1 MSSAAERAARQVL
14 LIAVILVGIGVVMVY
29 SSSSALAGTRFEDS
43 GFFLQ
48 RQILRSGFGLMVMF
62 AMSRIPLRV
71 WRSLARPLL
80 LVGVSLLV
88 LVLVFGE
95 GRGAQRWLPF
105 RLPALTTITF
115 QPSEFVKLVLVLYL
129 ADVLSRKEGE
139 MADWKAGLVPRLVI
153 VGLVLILIV
162 LQPDLGTSLA
172 ISAVSLV
179 MLWLGGAGT
188 KHLAGA
194 CGFGAIVALLSV
206 LSSPYQMQRIQTFI
220 GEPDPQGAGFQV
232 SQALIALGSGGLFGV
247 GLGNSMQKHFL
258 PEPHTDFVFAFA
270 GEELGLFGTMS
281 VIALFIA
288 LAVHGYRIATQAATY
303 HGFLLASGITV
314 MVGLYALLNV
324 GVATGLMPTTGLP
337 LPFISYGGSSLLWN
351 LSGIGILAAVARE
364 KSDSSR
370 ASSVAQGLAWGSTA
384 RSTASRLGGSPPG
397 GLNGWTPPTA
407 PAANR

>member
-1 MSSAAERAARQVL
+1 MSSVADRAARQVL
-14 LIAVILVGIGVVMVY
+14 FITAILVGIGVVMVY

-48 RQILRSGFGLMVMF
+48 RQILRAGLGLMIMF
-62 AMSRIPLRV
+62 ALSRVPLRF

-80 LVGVSLLV
+80 LCGVTLLV
-88 LVLVFGE
+88 LVLIFGE
-95 GRGAQRWLPF
+95 GRSAQRWLPF
-105 RLPALTTITF
+105 RLPAMTTLTF

-139 MADWKAGLVPRLVI
+139 MADWKSGLVPRLVI
-153 VGLVLILIV
+153 VGLVLVLIV
-162 LQPDLGTSLA
+162 MQPDLGTSLA
-172 ISAVSLV
+172 IGSVSLV

-188 KHLAGA
+188 AHLAGA
-194 CGFGAIVALLSV
+194 CGFGAVVALLSV
-206 LSSPYQMQRIQTFI
+206 LCSPYQMQRLLTFM

-270 GEELGLFGTMS
+270 GEELGLFGTLS

-288 LAVHGYRIATQAATY
+288 LGVHGYRIATQAATY

-314 MVGLYALLNV
+314 MVGTYALLNV

-351 LSGIGILAAVARE
+351 LSGIGILAAVARDNGAE
-364 KSDSSR
+364 PAR
-370 ASSVAQGLAWGSTA
+370 ASALASGQRHASGSH
-384 RSTASRLGGSPPG
+384 GGTSGWMPPSA
-397 GLNGWTPPTA
+397 PTA
-407 PAANR
+407 NR

>member
-29 SSSSALAGTRFEDS
+29 SSSSALAGSRFDDS

-48 RQILRSGFGLMVMF
+48 RQILRAGLGLVIMF
-62 AMSRIPLRV
+62 ALSRVPVRL
-71 WRSLARPLL
+71 WRSLARPML
-80 LVGVSLLV
+80 LVGVGLLILV
-88 LVLVFGE
+88 LIFGE
-95 GRGAQRWLPF
+95 GRSAQRWLPF
-105 RLPALTTITF
+105 RFPLATLTF

-139 MADWKAGLVPRLVI
+139 MADWKGGLVPRLVI

-172 ISAVSLV
+172 IGAVSLV

-188 KHLAGA
+188 AHLAGA
-194 CGFGAIVALLSV
+194 CGFGAVVSSFSV
-206 LSSPYQMQRIQTFI
+206 LSSPYQMQRLLSFV
-220 GEPDPQGAGFQV
+220 GESDPQGAGFQV
-232 SQALIALGSGGLFGV
+232 SQALLALGSGGLFGV

-270 GEELGLFGTMS
+270 GEELGLFGTLS
-281 VIALFIA
+281 VIALFVA
-288 LAVHGYRIATQAATY
+288 LGVHGYRIATQAATY

-314 MVGLYALLNV
+314 MVGTYALLNV
-324 GVATGLMPTTGLP
+324 GVATGLVPTTGLP

-351 LSGIGILAAVARE
+351 LSGVGILAAVARDQLD
-364 KSDSSR
+364 KPQRSDGLAHHLSSR
-370 ASSVAQGLAWGSTA
+370 RRGSAGATASS
-384 RSTASRLGGSPPG
+384 
-397 GLNGWTPPTA
+397 WTPPTA
-407 PAANR
+407 PSVNR

>member
-1 MSSAAERAARQVL
+1 MSSIAERAARQVL

-48 RQILRSGFGLMVMF
+48 RQILRAGLGLMIMF
-62 AMSRIPLRV
+62 AMSRLPLGL

-80 LVGVSLLV
+80 LCGVSLLV
-88 LVLVFGE
+88 LVLIFGE
-95 GRGAQRWLPF
+95 GRSAQRWLPF
-105 RLPALTTITF
+105 HLPVVASITF

-139 MADWKAGLVPRLVI
+139 MADWKGGLVPRLII
-153 VGLVLILIV
+153 VGLVLVLIV

-172 ISAVSLV
+172 IGAVSLV

-188 KHLAGA
+188 AHLAGA
-194 CGFGAIVALLSV
+194 CGFGAVVAVLSV
-206 LSSPYQMQRIQTFI
+206 LSSPYQMQRLQTFL

-232 SQALIALGSGGLFGV
+232 SQALLALGSGGLFGV

-270 GEELGLFGTMS
+270 GEELGLFGTLS
-281 VIALFIA
+281 VVALFIA
-288 LAVHGYRIATQAATY
+288 LGVHGYRIATQAATY

-314 MVGLYALLNV
+314 MVGTYALLNV

-351 LSGIGILAAVARE
+351 LSGIGILAAVARDTASE
-364 KSDSSR
+364 SSSSSR
-370 ASSVAQGLAWGSTA
+370 LARDLAWNRR
-384 RSTASRLGGSPPG
+384 RSASRGGAK
-397 GLNGWTPPTA
+397 GWIPPTA
-407 PAANR
+407 ASANR

>member
-1 MSSAAERAARQVL
+1 M
-14 LIAVILVGIGVVMVY
+14 
-29 SSSSALAGTRFEDS
+29 AGTRFEDS

-48 RQILRSGFGLMVMF
+48 RQILRAGLGLVIMF
-62 AMSRIPLRV
+62 ALSRVPVRL

-80 LVGVSLLV
+80 LFGVSLLV
-88 LVLVFGE
+88 LVLIFGE

-105 RLPALTTITF
+105 RLPALTTLTF
-115 QPSEFVKLVLVLYL
+115 QPSEFIKLVLVLYL

-139 MADWKAGLVPRLVI
+139 MADWKGGLVPRLVI
-153 VGLVLILIV
+153 VGLVLVLIV

-172 ISAVSLV
+172 IGAVSLI
-179 MLWLGGAGT
+179 MLWLGGAST
-188 KHLAGA
+188 VHLAGA
-194 CGFGAIVALLSV
+194 CGFGGVLALASV
-206 LSSPYQMQRIQTFI
+206 LSSPYQMQRILTFI

-247 GLGNSMQKHFL
+247 GLGNSMQKHYL
-258 PEPHTDFVFAFA
+258 PESHTDFVFAFT
-270 GEELGLFGTMS
+270 GEELGLFGTIS

-288 LAVHGYRIATQAATY
+288 LGVHGYRIATQAATY

-314 MVGLYALLNV
+314 MVGTYALLNV

-364 KSDSSR
+364 RGDERSETR
-370 ASSVAQGLAWGSTA
+370 GLARDLAWDRRRVGDSPGA
-384 RSTASRLGGSPPG
+384 VSGWIPPSASA
-397 GLNGWTPPTA
+397 LN
-407 PAANR
+407 R

>member
-1 MSSAAERAARQVL
+1 MSSVADRAARQVL
-14 LIAVILVGIGVVMVY
+14 FITAILVGIGVVMVY

-48 RQILRSGFGLMVMF
+48 RQILRAGLGLMIMF
-62 AMSRIPLRV
+62 ALSRVPLRF

-80 LVGVSLLV
+80 LCGVALLV
-88 LVLVFGE
+88 LVLIFGE
-95 GRGAQRWLPF
+95 GRSAQRWLPF
-105 RLPALTTITF
+105 RLPAMTTLTF

-139 MADWKAGLVPRLVI
+139 MADWKSGLVPRLVI
-153 VGLVLILIV
+153 VGLVLVLIV
-162 LQPDLGTSLA
+162 MQPDLGTSLA
-172 ISAVSLV
+172 IGSVSLV

-188 KHLAGA
+188 AHLAGA
-194 CGFGAIVALLSV
+194 CGFGAVVALLSV
-206 LSSPYQMQRIQTFI
+206 LCSPYQMQRLLTFM

-258 PEPHTDFVFAFA
+258 PEPHTDFVFALA
-270 GEELGLFGTMS
+270 GEELGLFGTLS

-288 LAVHGYRIATQAATY
+288 LGVHGYRIATQAATY

-314 MVGLYALLNV
+314 MVGTYALLNV

-351 LSGIGILAAVARE
+351 LSGIGILAAVARDNGAE
-364 KSDSSR
+364 PAR
-370 ASSVAQGLAWGSTA
+370 ASALASGQRHASGSH
-384 RSTASRLGGSPPG
+384 GGTSGWMPPSA
-397 GLNGWTPPTA
+397 PTA
-407 PAANR
+407 NR

>member
-1 MSSAAERAARQVL
+1 MSSSAERAARQVL
-14 LIAVILVGIGVVMVY
+14 LITVILVGIGVVMVY
-29 SSSSALAGTRFEDS
+29 GSSSAMAGTRFEDS

-48 RQILRSGFGLMVMF
+48 RQILRAGLGLVIMF
-62 AMSRIPLRV
+62 ALSRVPVRL

-80 LVGVSLLV
+80 LFGVSLLV
-88 LVLVFGE
+88 LVLIFGE

-105 RLPALTTITF
+105 RLPALTTLTF
-115 QPSEFVKLVLVLYL
+115 QPSEFIKLVLVLYL

-139 MADWKAGLVPRLVI
+139 MADWKGGLVPRLVI
-153 VGLVLILIV
+153 VGLVLVLIV

-172 ISAVSLV
+172 IGAVSLI
-179 MLWLGGAGT
+179 MLWLGGAST
-188 KHLAGA
+188 VHLAGA
-194 CGFGAIVALLSV
+194 CGFGGVLALASV
-206 LSSPYQMQRIQTFI
+206 LSSPYQMQRILTFI

-247 GLGNSMQKHFL
+247 GLGNSMQKHYL
-258 PEPHTDFVFAFA
+258 PESHTDFVFAFT
-270 GEELGLFGTMS
+270 GEELGLFGTIS

-288 LAVHGYRIATQAATY
+288 LGVHGYRIATQAATY

-314 MVGLYALLNV
+314 MVGTYALLNV

-364 KSDSSR
+364 RGDERSETR
-370 ASSVAQGLAWGSTA
+370 GLARDLAWDRRRVGDSPGA
-384 RSTASRLGGSPPG
+384 VSGWIPPSASA
-397 GLNGWTPPTA
+397 LN
-407 PAANR
+407 R

>member
-1 MSSAAERAARQVL
+1 MSSVADRAARQVL
-14 LIAVILVGIGVVMVY
+14 FITAILVGIGVVMVY

-48 RQILRSGFGLMVMF
+48 RQILRAGLGLMIMF
-62 AMSRIPLRV
+62 ALSRVPLRF

-80 LVGVSLLV
+80 LCGVTLLV
-88 LVLVFGE
+88 LVLIFGE
-95 GRGAQRWLPF
+95 GRSAQRWLPF
-105 RLPALTTITF
+105 RLPAMTTLTF

-139 MADWKAGLVPRLVI
+139 MADWKSGLVPRLVI
-153 VGLVLILIV
+153 VGLVLVLIV
-162 LQPDLGTSLA
+162 MQPDLGTSLA
-172 ISAVSLV
+172 IGSVSLV

-188 KHLAGA
+188 AHLAGA
-194 CGFGAIVALLSV
+194 CGFGAVVALLSV
-206 LSSPYQMQRIQTFI
+206 LCSPYQMQRLLTFM

-258 PEPHTDFVFAFA
+258 PEPHTDFVFALA
-270 GEELGLFGTMS
+270 GEELGLFGTLS

-288 LAVHGYRIATQAATY
+288 LGVHGYRIATQAATY

-314 MVGLYALLNV
+314 MVGTYALLNV

-351 LSGIGILAAVARE
+351 LSGIGILAAVARDNGAE
-364 KSDSSR
+364 PAR
-370 ASSVAQGLAWGSTA
+370 ASALASGQRHASGSH
-384 RSTASRLGGSPPG
+384 GGTSGWMPPSA
-397 GLNGWTPPTA
+397 PTA
-407 PAANR
+407 NR